1 MRSDATIDQHL
12 ESLENTWYGSD
23 LRVSRARWNACCD
36 TRPEHG
42 LCDVAV
48 DSARPQ
54 GHKAALISHAGVML
68 AYLFYMLG
76 AAFGITAL
84 FLGVPFAGSHLG
96 AGGAAYL
103 LYLGLVRRE
112 RRWHSAILFSWPYR

>member
-1 MRSDATIDQHL
+1 MPRSISIWRVWKIRGTAAI
-12 ESLENTWYGSD
+12 YGF
-23 LRVSRARWNACCD
+23 LALGGMLAVTPGPNMVYVMSRSTA
-36 TRPEHG
+36 
-42 LCDVAV
+42 
-48 DSARPQ
+48 Q